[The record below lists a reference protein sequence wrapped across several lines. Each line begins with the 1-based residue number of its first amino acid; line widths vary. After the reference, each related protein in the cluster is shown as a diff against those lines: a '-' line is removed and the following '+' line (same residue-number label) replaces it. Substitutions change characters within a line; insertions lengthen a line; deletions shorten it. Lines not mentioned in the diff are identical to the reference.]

1 MDSDEDLARKLQ
13 AQFDEEERLAR
24 EQEHGDAIF
33 AQTLASQS
41 HDLSESEEEVVE
53 VNRDEEVP
61 VREVVDLDSDVEDV
75 GKDEGSSPQKMG
87 SASKTVPQHTISDD
101 ETDIEDFE
109 ADRKSSSN
117 SPVINEQRNSH
128 NKESSPKKSSA
139 PEHTLSDDE
148 TDIEDMEIPAET
160 SKKKS
165 AEENHQTETKNTAK
179 QIDESLTRMRSE
191 HSLSDDD
198 TNTEE
203 LVSSSEVPEPP
214 KTEKD
219 EKSSSSSGNQ
229 QTPLKKNGSKEE
241 ANSSKKRPLC
251 KFGADCYRKNPWHL
265 EEFYHPHLE
274 DKDGAGAKRKSESS
288 CSASEPA
295 EKRRREASSGSTMRK
310 GSTSNRNMAF
320 PARLA
325 ASSPFNFFVNK
336 SFSVKETHEDPL
348 SLVFPD
354 LFNPQ
359 LGEIVES
366 VQLNFMVDLEFL
378 MTNYKAGK
386 ADSKPLLVM
395 YGQMEGNPRDYT
407 DVTCTKVN
415 LPFQYGTHHT
425 KMMIFQYTDSLRVVI
440 HTANLVPNDW
450 YEKTQGY
457 WVSPAF
463 PLLEGGKAGLLDGES
478 PTRFKRDL
486 VDYLASYK
494 APDLTR
500 WTHIIKK
507 YDFTSCNTV
516 FVGSTPGYHA
526 GEHKDKWGHMKARRA
541 IRQHGGTWTS
551 SVPIIAQCSSIGS
564 LGKDAKSWLSGE
576 LGMSLTGAPG
586 VCASAPKVNVIY
598 PSEDDVCN
606 SSEGWMGG
614 SCLPYN
620 SGTHAKQTWL
630 TECMHCWRS
639 DRRKRTRVMPHIK
652 TYTRLNKSQSS
663 AQFFLLTSANIS
675 KAAWGTLQ
683 KQNTQL
689 FIRSYEAG
697 ILLLPK
703 FLIDATEFPLSA
715 KDLSLPYDVP
725 LTPYPNGA
733 TPWFMNTDKSRPDIF
748 GRTYP

>member
-24 EQEHGDAIF
+24 EQEHEDAIL
-33 AQTLASQS
+33 AQNLASQS
-41 HDLSESEEEVVE
+41 HDMSESDEDVVE
-53 VNRDEEVP
+53 VNRNEEVP
-61 VREVVDLDSDVEDV
+61 VRELVDLDSDVEDV
-75 GKDEGSSPQKMG
+75 EKEEESSLQMIGST
-87 SASKTVPQHTISDD
+87 SKTVPQHTISDD
-101 ETDIEDFE
+101 ETDIEDLE
-109 ADRKSSSN
+109 AESHSNVTEKLQKSQS
-117 SPVINEQRNSH
+117 
-128 NKESSPKKSSA
+128 KESPPEKA
-139 PEHTLSDDE
+139 LVPEHTLSDDE
-148 TDIEDMEIPAET
+148 TDIEDFEVA
-160 SKKKS
+160 
-165 AEENHQTETKNTAK
+165 TETPKKLNKVENDQVDSTVTEK
-179 QIDESLTRMRSE
+179 QTDSLTKKRSE
-191 HSLSDDD
+191 HSISDDD
-198 TNTEE
+198 DADTEE
-203 LVSSSEVPEPP
+203 LVAQGEVAQPP
-214 KTEKD
+214 KTEKEN
-219 EKSSSSSGNQ
+219 EKKLSSSGNQ
-229 QTPLKKNGSKEE
+229 STPLRKDGSIEK

-274 DKDGAGAKRKSESS
+274 DKDDTGAKRKSESS
-288 CSASEPA
+288 NSTSEPA
-295 EKRRREASSGSTMRK
+295 EKRRRETDSGSSMRK
-310 GSTSNRNMAF
+310 GSASNKNMTF

-336 SFSVKETHEDPL
+336 SYSVKETHEDPL

-354 LFNPQ
+354 LLHPK

-386 ADSKPLLVM
+386 IESKPLLVM
-395 YGQMEGNPRDYT
+395 YGQMEGNPRDYPA
-407 DVTCTKVN
+407 VTCTKVN

-425 KMMIFQYTDSLRVVI
+425 KMMIFEYTDSLRVVV
-440 HTANLVPNDW
+440 HTANLVPSDW

-457 WVSPAF
+457 WISPAF
-463 PLLEGGKAGLLDGES
+463 PRLEDGKAGLLDGES

-486 VDYLASYK
+486 VDYLTSYK

-500 WTHIIKK
+500 WSHIIRK
-507 YDFTSCNTV
+507 YDFTSCNAV
-516 FVGSTPGYHA
+516 FVGSSPGYHA
-526 GEHKDKWGHMKARRA
+526 GEHKDKWGHMKARKA
-541 IRQHGGTWTS
+541 IRQHGSSWTS

-586 VCASAPKVNVIY
+586 VCASVPKVNVIY
-598 PSEDDVCN
+598 PSEDDVRN

-620 SGTHAKQTWL
+620 SGTHDKQTWL

-652 TYTRLNKSQSS
+652 TYTRLNKSQSA

-697 ILLLPK
+697 VLLLPK
-703 FLIDATEFPLSA
+703 FLSDTSELPLSA
-715 KDLSLPYDVP
+715 SDLSLPYDVP
-725 LTPYPNGA
+725 LTPYPSGA
-733 TPWFMNTDKSRPDIF
+733 IPWFMNTNKSQTDIF

>member
-24 EQEHGDAIF
+24 EQENEDAIF
-33 AQTLASQS
+33 AQNLASQS
-41 HDLSESEEEVVE
+41 HDMSESDEDVVE
-53 VNRDEEVP
+53 VNRNEEAP
-61 VREVVDLDSDVEDV
+61 VRELVDLDSDVEDAEKE
-75 GKDEGSSPQKMG
+75 GGSSMQMIG
-87 SASKTVPQHTISDD
+87 STSKTVPQHTISDD
-101 ETDIEDFE
+101 ETDIEDIE
-109 ADRKSSSN
+109 AESNAAEKLQSSPS
-117 SPVINEQRNSH
+117 
-128 NKESSPKKSSA
+128 KESSPKKA
-139 PEHTLSDDE
+139 PVAEHTLSDDE
-148 TDIEDMEIPAET
+148 TDIEDLELPTEVPNKADSDSTVTEKQT
-160 SKKKS
+160 SDS
-165 AEENHQTETKNTAK
+165 LTKN
-179 QIDESLTRMRSE
+179 RSE
-191 HSLSDDD
+191 HSISDDD
-198 TNTEE
+198 TDTEE
-203 LVSSSEVPEPP
+203 LAVQAEVSEPP
-214 KTEKD
+214 KAEKGN
-219 EKSSSSSGNQ
+219 EKELSTSGSQ
-229 QTPLKKNGSKEE
+229 STPLRKAGSMEQ

-288 CSASEPA
+288 NSISEPA
-295 EKRRREASSGSTMRK
+295 EKRRRESDSGSSARK
-310 GSTSNRNMAF
+310 GSFSNKNMPF

-336 SFSVKETHEDPL
+336 SYSIKETHEDPL

-354 LFNPQ
+354 LLNPK

-386 ADSKPLLVM
+386 IESKPLLVM
-395 YGQMEGNPRDYT
+395 YGQMEGNPRDYPA
-407 DVTCTKVN
+407 VTCTKVN

-425 KMMIFQYTDSLRVVI
+425 KMMIFEYTDSLRVVV
-440 HTANLVPNDW
+440 HTANLVPSDW

-457 WVSPAF
+457 WISPAF
-463 PLLEGGKAGLLDGES
+463 PLLEEGKAGLLDGES

-486 VDYLASYK
+486 VDYLTSYK

-500 WTHIIKK
+500 WSHIIKK
-507 YDFTSCNTV
+507 YDFTSCNAV
-516 FVGSTPGYHA
+516 FVGSSPGYHA

-541 IRQHGGTWTS
+541 IRQHGGSWTS
-551 SVPIIAQCSSIGS
+551 SVPVIAQCSSIGS

-620 SGTHAKQTWL
+620 SGTHAKQIWL

-652 TYTRLNKSQSS
+652 TYTRLNKSQSA

-703 FLIDATEFPLSA
+703 FLTDTSEFPLSA

-725 LTPYPNGA
+725 LTPYPSGA
-733 TPWFMNTDKSRPDIF
+733 IPWFMNTEKSRPDIF